1 MTYKV
6 GHGFDVHPL
15 VKDRRCIIGG
25 VEIKYTRGLLGHSD
39 ADVLIHAIAD
49 AILGALGEGDIG
61 HFFSDKDPVNKGI
74 DSKIILKKI
83 QSLMLDAC
91 FKVGNIDATIICEE
105 PKIAPYIKEM
115 KKNIAQ
121 TLDCDISQI
130 NIKATTTEKLGYLGR
145 GEGIAAHV
153 ICLIE
158 KN

>member
-61 HFFSDKDPVNKGI
+61 HFFSDKDPVHKGI
-74 DSKIILKKI
+74 DSKIILNKI

>member
-61 HFFSDKDPVNKGI
+61 HFFSDKDPVHKGI

-130 NIKATTTEKLGYLGR
+130 NIKATTTAKLGYLGR

>member
-61 HFFSDKDPVNKGI
+61 HFFSDEDPVHKGI

>member
-61 HFFSDKDPVNKGI
+61 HFFSDKDPVHKGI

-83 QSLMLDAC
+83 QSLLLDAC

>member
-61 HFFSDKDPVNKGI
+61 HFFSDKDPVHKGI

-91 FKVGNIDATIICEE
+91 FRVGNIDATIICEE

>member
-25 VEIKYTRGLLGHSD
+25 VEIKYTRGMLGHSD

-61 HFFSDKDPVNKGI
+61 HFFSDKDPVHKGI

>member
-1 MTYKV
+1 MIYKV

-49 AILGALGEGDIG
+49 AILGALGKGDIG
-61 HFFSDKDPVNKGI
+61 HFFSDKDPLNKGI

-83 QSLMLDAC
+83 QFLMLDAC

-105 PKIAPYIKEM
+105 PKIAPYINAM

-121 TLDCDISQI
+121 TLECDISQI
-130 NIKATTTEKLGYLGR
+130 NIKATTTERLGYLVR

>member
-39 ADVLIHAIAD
+39 ADVLIRAIAD

-61 HFFSDKDPVNKGI
+61 HFFSDKDPVHKGI

>member
-25 VEIKYTRGLLGHSD
+25 VEIKYTSGLLGHSD

-61 HFFSDKDPVNKGI
+61 HFFSDKDPVHKGI

>member
-1 MTYKV
+1 MIYKV

-49 AILGALGEGDIG
+49 AILGALGKGDIG
-61 HFFSDKDPVNKGI
+61 HFFSDKDPLNKGI

-83 QSLMLDAC
+83 QFLMLDAC

-105 PKIAPYIKEM
+105 PKIAPYINAM

-121 TLDCDISQI
+121 TLECDISQI
-130 NIKATTTEKLGYLGR
+130 NIKATTTERLGYLGR

>member
-61 HFFSDKDPVNKGI
+61 HFFSDKDPVHKGI

-130 NIKATTTEKLGYLGR
+130 NIKATTTEKLGYRGR

>member
-61 HFFSDKDPVNKGI
+61 HFFSDKDPVHKGI

-145 GEGIAAHV
+145 GESITAHV

>member
-49 AILGALGEGDIG
+49 AILGALGKGDIG
-61 HFFSDKDPVNKGI
+61 HFFSDKDPLNKGI

-83 QSLMLDAC
+83 QFLMLDAC

-105 PKIAPYIKEM
+105 PKIAPYINAM

-121 TLDCDISQI
+121 TLECDISQI
-130 NIKATTTEKLGYLGR
+130 NIKATTTERLGYLGR

>member
-1 MTYKV
+1 MIYKV

-61 HFFSDKDPVNKGI
+61 HFFSDKDPINKGI

>member
-61 HFFSDKDPVNKGI
+61 HFFSDKDPVHKGI

-83 QSLMLDAC
+83 QSLMVDAC

>member
-61 HFFSDKDPVNKGI
+61 HFFPDKDPVHKGI

>member
-61 HFFSDKDPVNKGI
+61 HFFSDKDPVHKGI
-74 DSKIILKKI
+74 DSKITLKKI

>member
-145 GEGIAAHV
+145 GEGIAVHV

>member
-61 HFFSDKDPVNKGI
+61 HFFSDKDPVHKGI

-105 PKIAPYIKEM
+105 PKIAPYIREM

>member
-1 MTYKV
+1 MIYKV

-49 AILGALGEGDIG
+49 AILGALGKGDIG
-61 HFFSDKDPVNKGI
+61 HFFSDKDPLNKGI

-105 PKIAPYIKEM
+105 PKIAPYINAM

-121 TLDCDISQI
+121 TLECDISQI
-130 NIKATTTEKLGYLGR
+130 NIKATTTERLGYLGR

>member
-49 AILGALGEGDIG
+49 AILGALGEVDIG
-61 HFFSDKDPVNKGI
+61 HFFSDKDPVHKGI

>member
-61 HFFSDKDPVNKGI
+61 HFFSDKDPVHKGI

>member
-1 MTYKV
+1 MIYKV

-61 HFFSDKDPVNKGI
+61 HFFSDKDPVHKGI